1 MFQNPTA
8 SYENMCYGKNNLIMI
23 ILLSNRKL
31 HGPTMNLKLSVSL
44 KIPHSGLLSFG
55 FKHFKHNAIV
65 KCY

>member
-1 MFQNPTA
+1 
-8 SYENMCYGKNNLIMI
+8 MCYGKNNLIMI